1 MLNAW
6 YNKFRPVRHVV
17 DAETYRVEWTGGVVS
32 EVRMADRRL
41 SVTEKNRTV
50 VDGGDFFLD
59 YEDGKILAYSADG
72 CSREFVLP
80 PLLAK
85 ETCFKGRF
93 WPSGA
98 PASFAVQDGKIKV
111 ELPKGVA
118 AVVFPICGAEKTQK
132 EE

>member
-1 MLNAW
+1 M
-6 YNKFRPVRHVV
+6 
-17 DAETYRVEWTGGVVS
+17 S

-85 ETCFKGRF
+85 EKCFKGRF

-98 PASFAVQDGKIKV
+98 PASFAAQDGKIKI

-118 AVVFPICGAEKTQK
+118 AIVFPICGAEKTQR
-132 EE
+132 EEGK